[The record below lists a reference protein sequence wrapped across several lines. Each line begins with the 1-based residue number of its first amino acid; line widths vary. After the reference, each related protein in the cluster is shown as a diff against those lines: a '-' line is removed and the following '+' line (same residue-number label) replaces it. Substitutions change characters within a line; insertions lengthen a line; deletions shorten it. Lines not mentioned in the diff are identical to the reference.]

1 MARNRTIIPS
11 FPHMRELQHVSL
23 EAQLFFVLLWTVA
36 DDAGRLKYN
45 HIWLAERLYPF
56 RTDALHQIG
65 RWTDELVVVNLLE
78 RYTAQNAEYLRV
90 VRWRELQ
97 PIHKPTPSKLPGAP
111 RKRGAAP
118 TPMESVQMPVESGS
132 EAIPPED
139 FFVEEVGD
147 PRPITTERVLSDL
160 DAALRQS
167 LASGKSTASARFIE
181 LAGRYTGLWGGRGA
195 PVGRRE
201 PAAGDGAALAPGS
214 PTVEAAAVPDL
225 PDPVTANAHLA
236 D

>member
-23 EAQLFFVLLWTVA
+23 EAELFFVLLWTVA

-90 VRWRELQ
+90 VRWRDLQ
-97 PIHKPTPSKLPGAP
+97 PIDRPTRSRLPAPSRRRSAV
-111 RKRGAAP
+111 AARDDAG
-118 TPMESVQMPVESGS
+118 EMPVESAP
-132 EAIPPED
+132 EANPRED
-139 FFVEEVGD
+139 FFVEEIGD

-160 DAALRQS
+160 DTALRQS
-167 LASGKSTASARFIE
+167 LASGKATASARYIE
-181 LAGRYTGLWGGRGA
+181 LAGRYAGLWGGRGA

-201 PAAGDGAALAPGS
+201 PAAADAAALAPGS
-214 PTVEAAAVPDL
+214 STGEAATVSDL